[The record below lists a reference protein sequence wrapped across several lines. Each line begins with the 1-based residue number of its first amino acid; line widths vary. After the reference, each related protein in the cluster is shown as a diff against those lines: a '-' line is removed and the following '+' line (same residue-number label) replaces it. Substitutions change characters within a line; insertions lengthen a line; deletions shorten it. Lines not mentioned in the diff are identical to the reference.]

1 MLKLSQ
7 LTPLLLVTILFV
19 NPIISVAGD
28 APPQAAPD
36 TARTVKQKTYGAQ
49 VGEKALNGVTN
60 LGTAWLE
67 IPKNVVN
74 TTKETNI
81 LYGMIGGLGMGIF
94 NTMGR
99 LSTGLI
105 DLVSAPIPSD
115 PLVSPVRAW
124 NDFDTKTTYGIQY
137 HLEEP
142 TNQMP
147 TY

>member
-1 MLKLSQ
+1 MLKLSH
-7 LTPLLLVTILFV
+7 LTPLLFANILLLT
-19 NPIISVAGD
+19 PLYSHADD
-28 APPQAAPD
+28 ASSQPV
-36 TARTVKQKTYGAQ
+36 RQKSYGAQ

-81 LYGMIGGLGMGIF
+81 LYGIIGGLGMGVF

-99 LSTGLI
+99 LSTGII

-115 PLVSPVRAW
+115 PLVNPIRPW
-124 NDFDTKTTYGIQY
+124 NEFDKRTTYGIQY
-137 HLEEP
+137 HVEEP

-147 TY
+147 TH